1 MSGRLD
7 LGIDE
12 TLVKYP
18 FLRRAREIL
27 AERPPED
34 ESLPR
39 SKIIDH
45 ARYRMERAVK
55 NANLDIQNVAEW
67 PQYRDYASRSGGM
80 GVISEVVDFYS
91 FFIAVQASAK
101 DSFLRT
107 CLARSE
113 AQRSK
118 VLFAQETIENQL
130 AILHEATALTL
141 DRRSENLYSLPFE
154 AYLAFGSKYDL
165 FEDPRWKL
173 GNALRLPLDHGIVYF
188 TRNTIMDLFA
198 SVVNSLMVSGM
209 EALRLQPTRADVLSL
224 ARQMEPLIPARN
236 KSRASYSYIEEL
248 LKHRVSDGRHR
259 LSWLVLAPY
268 LTNVKGMD
276 EDTALET
283 IMEYVGDSKYRQ
295 FVRYQVKRAAR
306 QGLLPPSISTLK
318 SRHPDLYA
326 ILSHEAVIAR

>member
-1 MSGRLD
+1 MSGQTD
-7 LGIDE
+7 LEIDE

-18 FLRRAREIL
+18 FLHRAREVI

-39 SKIIDH
+39 SEIIDQ
-45 ARYRMERAVK
+45 ARYRMERAVR
-55 NANLDIQNVAEW
+55 NAALDIQSVGDW
-67 PQYRDYASRSGGM
+67 PQYRDYASRTRRT
-80 GVISEVVDFYS
+80 GVVSEVVDFYS

-118 VLFAQETIENQL
+118 VLFAQERIENQL
-130 AILHEATALTL
+130 AILHEATGLTL
-141 DRRSENLYSLPFE
+141 DHESEGSYTLPFE
-154 AYLAFGSKYDL
+154 GYLAFGSKYDL
-165 FEDPRWKL
+165 FEDRDWKL
-173 GNALRLPLDHGIVYF
+173 GNALRLPLDQGIVYF

-209 EALRLQPTRADVLSL
+209 EALRLQPIRADVLSL
-224 ARQMEPLIPARN
+224 VRQMEPWIPARS
-236 KSRASYSYIEEL
+236 KSRAGYGYIEEL

-268 LTNVKGMD
+268 LTNIKGMD

-283 IMEYVGDSKYRQ
+283 IMEYVGDPKYRQ
-295 FVRYQVKRAAR
+295 FVRYQVKRSAR

-326 ILSHEAVIAR
+326 ILSHEAVITR

>member
-1 MSGRLD
+1 MSGQLD
-7 LGIDE
+7 LEIDE
-12 TLVKYP
+12 ALVKYP
-18 FLRRAREIL
+18 FLRRAREII

-39 SKIIDH
+39 SEIIDQ
-45 ARYRMERAVK
+45 ARYRMQRAVK
-55 NANLDIQNVAEW
+55 NASLDIQNIGEW
-67 PQYRDYASRSGGM
+67 PQYMDYASRTRKT
-80 GVISEVVDFYS
+80 GVVSEVVDFYS

-118 VLFAQETIENQL
+118 VLFAKERVENQL
-130 AILHEATALTL
+130 SILNEATGLAL
-141 DRRSENLYSLPFE
+141 DRGPEDAYSLPFE
-154 AYLAFGSKYDL
+154 RYLAFGTKYDL
-165 FEDPRWKL
+165 FEDRNWKL
-173 GNALRLPLDHGIVYF
+173 GNALRIPLNRGTVYF

-209 EALRLQPTRADVLSL
+209 EALRMQPIRADVLSL
-224 ARQMEPLIPARN
+224 VRQMEPLIPR
-236 KSRASYSYIEEL
+236 KETRRVSYGYIEEL
-248 LKHRVSDGRHR
+248 LKHKVSDGRHR
-259 LSWLVLAPY
+259 LSWLVLAPF
-268 LTNVKGMD
+268 LTNIKGLD
-276 EDTALET
+276 ENAAVDM
-283 IMEYVGDSKYRQ
+283 IMEYVGDPKYRQ

>member
-1 MSGRLD
+1 MQEWLD
-7 LGIDE
+7 MEIDE
-12 TLVKYP
+12 TLVRYP
-18 FLRRAREIL
+18 FLRRARDVI

-34 ESLPR
+34 ETLPR
-39 SKIIDH
+39 PEIIDQ

-55 NANLDIQNVAEW
+55 NASMDIQNVGGW
-67 PQYRDYASRSGGM
+67 PQYRDYANRTGGR
-80 GVISEVVDFYS
+80 GVLTEVVDFYS
-91 FFIAVQASAK
+91 FFIAVQASSK

-118 VLFAQETIENQL
+118 VLFSRERIENQL
-130 AILHEATALTL
+130 AILHEATGLTL
-141 DRRSENLYSLPFE
+141 DLRSEDFYSLPFE
-154 AYLAFGSKYDL
+154 AYLAFGSKHDL
-165 FEDPRWKL
+165 FEDGDWKL
-173 GNALRLPLDHGIVYF
+173 GNVLRIPFDHGVVYF

-209 EALRLQPTRADVLSL
+209 RALRLQPIRADVLAL
-224 ARQMEPLIPARN
+224 VRQMGPMIPAKS
-236 KSRASYSYIEEL
+236 KSRASYGYIEEL

-268 LTNVKGMD
+268 LTNIKGMD
-276 EDTALET
+276 ENSALET
-283 IMEYVGDSKYRQ
+283 IMAYVGDSKYRQ

-306 QGLLPPSISTLK
+306 QGLLPPSLSTLK